1 MRILKR
7 VAIRFEDF
15 ARTRH
20 LSRIKAFILQL
31 RAVFNREALISANA
45 QYLVSWHPVR
55 RPLGAVHAAI
65 GRAAR
70 CGNALSDSVDLE
82 RSVLLK
88 RHVSQRERGVL
99 LVSFESELL
108 KLARLKAL
116 PEFEDRYAIIFLPTW
131 QPFYSEAIFRFAARA
146 RRPYWIMP
154 SASSDQQL
162 CANLGP
168 HCKPLPFQASSWVS
182 ERQYGDIG
190 PPKTIDLL
198 MLANFSRYKR
208 HWRLFEA
215 IKDMPDSV
223 SIVLAGVPIG
233 SRTID
238 SLRAEADAFGVGKR
252 ITIRERPTDDEV
264 ASLLASAKVFC
275 ALSHK
280 EGSYIAVAEALLA
293 GTPVAIFDDAIVGS
307 KEYICPETGWF
318 LNPRQRLGPQFV
330 ACLSRASS
338 LHPRE
343 WAKRHIAA
351 EVNFPRLNDLMRA
364 YASEIGEDWSV
375 DLAAFYCRHFEFE
388 YSDPSAERDMSA
400 EYQSVATQ
408 FGIRTA
414 RAPAGLPG

>member
-1 MRILKR
+1 MLRL
-7 VAIRFEDF
+7 EDF
-15 ARTRH
+15 ARTRG
-20 LSRIKAFILQL
+20 LSRIKALILQL
-31 RAVFNREALISANA
+31 YAVFNREALLSANA

-55 RPLGAVHAAI
+55 RPLPAVNAAI

-70 CGNALSDSVDLE
+70 FGEPLSDSIDLK
-82 RSVLLK
+82 RSILLK
-88 RHVSQRERGVL
+88 RYVSQRERGVL

-116 PEFEDRYAIIFLPTW
+116 PEFENRYAIIFLPTW
-131 QPFYSEAIFRFAARA
+131 QPFYSEEIFRFAARA

-154 SASSDQQL
+154 SASPDQQL

-168 HCKPLPFQASSWVS
+168 LCQPLPFQASSWVS
-182 ERQYGDIG
+182 ERGYANIG
-190 PPKTIDLL
+190 TSKTFDLL
-198 MLANFSRYKR
+198 MLANFSKYKR

-215 IKDMPDSV
+215 IKDMPGSV

-233 SRTID
+233 GRTIH
-238 SLRAEADAFGVGKR
+238 SLRSEAELFGVRER

-280 EGSYIAVAEALLA
+280 EGSYIAVAEALMA

-307 KEYICPETGWF
+307 KEYIGPETGWL
-318 LNPRQRLGPQFV
+318 LNPRQPLGPQLV
-330 ACLSRASS
+330 TCLSRASS
-338 LHPRE
+338 LHPRG

-351 EVNFPRLNDLMRA
+351 EVNFSRLNDLMRG
-364 YASEIGEDWSV
+364 YAGKNGEDWSV

-388 YSDPSAERDMSA
+388 YSDSSAEADIAA
-400 EYQSVATQ
+400 EYHSIATQ
-408 FGIRTA
+408 FGVRIA
-414 RAPAGLPG
+414 RAAVGLRE

>member
-1 MRILKR
+1 
-7 VAIRFEDF
+7 VE
-15 ARTRH
+15 
-20 LSRIKAFILQL
+20 
-31 RAVFNREALISANA
+31 
-45 QYLVSWHPVR
+45 
-55 RPLGAVHAAI
+55 AAI
-65 GRAAR
+65 GRATRFGA
-70 CGNALSDSVDLE
+70 ALSGSIELK
-82 RSVLLK
+82 RSILLK
-88 RHVSQRERGVL
+88 RYVSQSERGVL

-131 QPFYSEAIFRFAARA
+131 QPFYSEELFRFAARA

-168 HCKPLPFQASSWVS
+168 LCKPLPFQASSWVS
-182 ERQYGDIG
+182 ERAYSDIG
-190 PPKTIDLL
+190 TSKTVDLL
-198 MLANFSRYKR
+198 MLANFSKYKR

-215 IKDMPDSV
+215 IKDMPCSV

-233 SRTID
+233 ERTIH
-238 SLRAEADAFGVGKR
+238 SLRSEADVFGVSER
-252 ITIRERPTDDEV
+252 IIFRESPTDDEV
-264 ASLLASAKVFC
+264 ASLLASAKIFC

-307 KEYICPETGWF
+307 KEYICADTGWL
-318 LNPRQRLGPQFV
+318 LNPRRPLGPQLV
-330 ACLSRASS
+330 TCLSRASS

-364 YASEIGEDWSV
+364 YANEIGEHWTV

-388 YSDPSAERDMSA
+388 YSNPSSEPDMRE
-400 EYQSVATQ
+400 EYSSIAAQ
-408 FGIRTA
+408 FGVGIART
-414 RAPAGLPG
+414 PIGLPK

>member
-7 VAIRFEDF
+7 LAIRLEDF

-31 RAVFNREALISANA
+31 LAVFNREALISANA

-82 RSVLLK
+82 RSILLK
-88 RHVSQRERGVL
+88 RHVSEGERGVL

-146 RRPYWIMP
+146 HRPYWIMP

-168 HCKPLPFQASSWVS
+168 LCKPLPFQASSWVS
-182 ERQYGDIG
+182 ERQYGDTA
-190 PPKTIDLL
+190 PSKTIDLL

-233 SRTID
+233 NRTIH
-238 SLRAEADAFGVGKR
+238 SLRAEADAFGVSNR
-252 ITIRERPTDDEV
+252 IIFRERPTDDEV

-307 KEYICPETGWF
+307 KEYICPETGWL
-318 LNPRQRLGPQFV
+318 LNPRQRLGPQLV
-330 ACLSRASS
+330 TCLSRAST

-364 YASEIGEDWSV
+364 YTSELGEDWSV
-375 DLAAFYCRHFEFE
+375 DLAAFDCRHFEFA
-388 YSDPSAERDMSA
+388 YSDPSAERDMSV

-408 FGIRTA
+408 FGIRIA
-414 RAPAGLPG
+414 RTPAGLPE

>member
-7 VAIRFEDF
+7 LAIRLEDF

-20 LSRIKAFILQL
+20 LSRIKALILQL
-31 RAVFNREALISANA
+31 RAVFNREALLAANA

-55 RPLGAVHAAI
+55 RPLGAVEAAI
-65 GRAAR
+65 GQATRF
-70 CGNALSDSVDLE
+70 GDGLSDSIDLE
-82 RSVLLK
+82 RSILLK
-88 RHVSQRERGVL
+88 RYVSRGERGVL
-99 LVSFESELL
+99 LVSFESELV

-116 PEFEDRYAIIFLPTW
+116 HEFEDRYAIMFLPTW

-146 RRPYWIMP
+146 QRPYWIMP

-168 HCKPLPFQASSWVS
+168 LCKPLPFQASSWVS
-182 ERQYGDIG
+182 ERQYNDTV
-190 PPKTIDLL
+190 PAKTVDLL

-223 SIVLAGVPIG
+223 SIILAGVPIG
-233 SRTID
+233 NRTIQ
-238 SLRAEADAFGVGKR
+238 SLRAEADAFGVSNR
-252 ITIRERPTDDEV
+252 IIVRERPTDDEV

-280 EGSYIAVAEALLA
+280 EGSYIAIAEALLA

-307 KEYICPETGWF
+307 KEYIGPETGWL
-318 LNPRQRLGPQFV
+318 LNPRRRLGPQLV
-330 ACLSRASS
+330 SCLSSASS

-364 YASEIGEDWSV
+364 YASEIGEGWSA

-388 YSDPSAERDMSA
+388 YSDPSVERDMTA
-400 EYQSVATQ
+400 EYHSVATLY
-408 FGIRTA
+408 GIRIA
-414 RAPAGLPG
+414 RAAAG